1 MASGFEKSAID
12 DDEWDDVERYNT
24 CLERLLS
31 RRKNEVVVSGPLTES
46 KTAWKC
52 AILQQALLYR
62 VTMLARGCA
71 VAWNG
76 GNIVCSMLA
85 ARALLETIVL
95 CSFIRD
101 EAAEFAAVGDIEAIE
116 KLANEQLFST
126 KDEGVIAGGFGHK
139 AKSILTYVDKF
150 DKKIPGIREHYEF
163 ISEWCHP
170 NGSGHLFTYGK
181 INKQNGTVRFSDAT
195 PRVKGIQGHILGCF
209 MLILFMEPIMDALD
223 EIIPRVSEID
233 PNVGSWISDPS
244 GWGPTLE

>member
-12 DDEWDDVERYNT
+12 LTNERWEDVECFNA

-31 RRKNEVVVSGPLTES
+31 RRKSEIDVRGPLIES

-52 AILQQALLYR
+52 AVLQQAFLYR
-62 VTMLARGCA
+62 VTLLALGCA
-71 VAWNG
+71 DAWNA

-95 CSFIRD
+95 CNFIRD
-101 EAAEFAAVGDIEAIE
+101 EAEKFAAAGDIEAIE
-116 KLANEQLFST
+116 TLANQQLFST

-150 DKKIPGIREHYEF
+150 EKKIPGIREHYEF

-170 NGSGHLFTYGK
+170 NGSGHLFTYGE
-181 INKQNGTVRFSDAT
+181 INKQNGTVRFSNAT
-195 PRVKGIQGHILGCF
+195 PFVRGIQGHIMGCF
-209 MLILFMEPIMDALD
+209 MLILFMEPIMAALD

-233 PNVGSWISDPS
+233 PNVGAWISDPG
-244 GWGPTLE
+244 GWGAL